1 MIAYG
6 SRAQGEQNELSLS
19 SSSPFVID
27 RVQSCYLLGPN
38 LVSRSVIYISVGQI
52 LFNVHTTVKCTI
64 LKRPTS
70 FLPRS
75 NHPHHP
81 HPPLFPNNPLPSLLF
96 GLDFKRCIC
105 SPWVERITMTIKNQK
120 RQRPCNDWTSSFEP
134 YWRGRGRRKRRTTH
148 PDAPQLR
155 FIVRMLLIRI
165 LRKECYFRWK

>member
-1 MIAYG
+1 MEVGPKESKMSSAYP
-6 SRAQGEQNELSLS
+6 RQA
-19 SSSPFVID
+19 D
-27 RVQSCYLLGPN
+27 LLLIECN
-38 LVSRSVIYISVGQI
+38 LVIFWALIWFQDMWFTFQ
-52 LFNVHTTVKCTI
+52 LAK
-64 LKRPTS
+64 S
-70 FLPRS
+70 FLMYTPLWS
-75 NHPHHP
+75 APYWKDPPPSSHYQTTPTPHPH
-81 HPPLFPNNPLPSLLF
+81 LFLNNPLPSLLF
-96 GLDFKRCIC
+96 SLDFKRCIC